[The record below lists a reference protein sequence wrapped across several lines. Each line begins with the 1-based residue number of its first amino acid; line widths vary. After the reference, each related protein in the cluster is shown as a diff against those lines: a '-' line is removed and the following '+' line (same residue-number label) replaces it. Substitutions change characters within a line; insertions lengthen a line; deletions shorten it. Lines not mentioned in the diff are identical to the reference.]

1 MAIVK
6 TGDMYGQ
13 VGRLGQ
19 NVYYTAYS
27 ETRSRKLA
35 ASVSNPRT
43 QAQMLQRVRW
53 ANLVNFYRVN
63 KVWMKYAF
71 ETKKKNQSEYNKFM
85 SLNVATSPI
94 YLTKQE
100 AGAGACVVYPYI
112 ITQGS
117 LPSIEQ
123 ANNGVSITTNL
134 YLTQGSVVNSN
145 TTVAELSQNLVSNNP
160 ALRYG
165 DQLSLIRLYQQANP
179 NTGTPFINLRKYEL
193 VLSET
198 NTATIGNYW
207 PMDIIGQG
215 SSGGHPCIAINADGR
230 TGGVSFVLSRT
241 IAGKTYVSTQRIVT
255 AGMDNIINS
264 YSSNTQ
270 LQKAIDSYGE
280 NAEAFLTSTYARRA
294 TENPV
299 ALNILRVT
307 WDEGAA
313 EAGGYAK
320 VGAGAAGLGVLD
332 ILFNGNVGTHEGIR
346 GMLMIEGT
354 SVVLDGGSSEGNDVT
369 FDNVIFTAEDHDRF
383 IDYIEVI
390 VDGTNYR
397 IQFSR
402 IIRNEDTIEGL
413 E

>member
-63 KVWMKYAF
+63 RSWMKYAF

-134 YLTQGSVVNSN
+134 YITQGSIINSN
-145 TTVAELSQNLVSNNP
+145 TTVAELSQNLVTNNP

-193 VLSET
+193 VLSDT
-198 NTATIGNYW
+198 NTTTIGNYW
-207 PMDIIGQG
+207 PMDIITQG
-215 SSGGHPCIAINADGR
+215 TTGGNPCIAITADGR

-255 AGMDNIINS
+255 AGMDNIIQS
-264 YSSNTQ
+264 YSSSTQ
-270 LQKAIDSYGE
+270 LQNAINSYGE
-280 NAEAFLTSTYARRA
+280 SAEAFLTSTYARRA

-299 ALNILRVT
+299 ALNILRIT
-307 WDEGAA
+307 WDEGQA

-320 VGAGAAGLGVLD
+320 VDAGSDSLGELSIIFNGQVGTLEGLRGVLKLED
-332 ILFNGNVGTHEGIR
+332 
-346 GMLMIEGT
+346 T
-354 SVVLDGGSSEGNDVT
+354 SVVLDGGVSAGNSVT
-369 FDNVIFTAEDHDRF
+369 FQGVDFTAADHDRF

-390 VDGTNYR
+390 VNGTNYR
-397 IQFSR
+397 VQFSR
-402 IIRNEDTIEGL
+402 IIRNEDTIQGL

>member
-63 KVWMKYAF
+63 KEWMKYAF

-100 AGAGACVVYPYI
+100 AGGGACVVYPYL

-123 ANNGVSITTNL
+123 AYNGIVINTNL
-134 YLTQGSVVNSN
+134 YITQGSTISSS
-145 TTVAELSQNLVSNNP
+145 TTVAELSENLVNNNP

-193 VLSET
+193 VLSDT
-198 NTATIGNYW
+198 NTATIDNYL
-207 PMDIIGQG
+207 PMDIISQG
-215 SSGGHPCIAINADGR
+215 TSGGNPCISVNASGR
-230 TGGVSFVLSRT
+230 TGGISFVLSRT

-255 AGMDNIINS
+255 AGMEGIIQSYSSQSQLQNAINS
-264 YSSNTQ
+264 Y
-270 LQKAIDSYGE
+270 GE
-280 NAEAFLTSTYARRA
+280 SAEAFLTSTYARRA
-294 TENPV
+294 TDNPV
-299 ALNILRVT
+299 ALNILRIN
-307 WDEGAA
+307 WEGGYA

-320 VGAGAAGLGVLD
+320 VDAGATSLGELNIIFNGPIGNYEEVRGTLVLD
-332 ILFNGNVGTHEGIR
+332 DSTVVLEGGEAGGNVLTFQ
-346 GMLMIEGT
+346 
-354 SVVLDGGSSEGNDVT
+354 DV
-369 FDNVIFTAEDHDRF
+369 NFTAAQNDRY
-383 IDYIEVI
+383 IDYISVI
-390 VDGTNYR
+390 VNGTNYR
-397 IQFSR
+397 VQFSR
-402 IIRNEDTIEGL
+402 IIRNEDTIQGL

>member
-63 KVWMKYAF
+63 RGWMKYAF

-100 AGAGACVVYPYI
+100 AGGGACVLYNYL

-123 ANNGVSITTNL
+123 NFTGSVIKTNL
-134 YLTQGSVVNSN
+134 YVSNSFVLDD
-145 TTVAELSQNLVSNNP
+145 TTRVSALSEMLIENNP

-165 DQLSLIRLYQQANP
+165 DQISIIRLYQQANP
-179 NTGTPFINLRKYEL
+179 TTGTPFVLLRKYEL
-193 VLSET
+193 VLD
-198 NTATIGNYW
+198 GNSQVLAKEYW
-207 PMDIIGQG
+207 PMDIL
-215 SSGGHPCIAINADGR
+215 SVDTSGGSASIAINTSGR
-230 TGGVSFVLSRT
+230 TGGISFVLSRT
-241 IAGKTYVSTQRIVT
+241 LSGKTYVSTQRLIL
-255 AGMDNIINS
+255 AGMDS
-264 YSSNTQ
+264 YISNYTSSTQ
-270 LQKAIDSYGE
+270 LQNAIDSYGE
-280 NAEAFLTSTYARRA
+280 NSEAFLSSSYARRSSEIPVSLSILSVSTDFGSAQTGGFIKIPADESEIA
-294 TENPV
+294 TLVIRFNGPV
-299 ALNILRVT
+299 GTLTELRGNITIGSEGIPIEGGTSTGNEVT
-307 WDEGAA
+307 FTS
-313 EAGGYAK
+313 
-320 VGAGAAGLGVLD
+320 LD
-332 ILFNGNVGTHEGIR
+332 I
-346 GMLMIEGT
+346 
-354 SVVLDGGSSEGNDVT
+354 GGED
-369 FDNVIFTAEDHDRF
+369 FDRWLTKVNVI
-383 IDYIEVI
+383 IDGQTYEA
-390 VDGTNYR
+390 T
-397 IQFSR
+397 FSE
-402 IIRNEDTIEGL
+402 IIRNEDTIQGL

>member
-63 KVWMKYAF
+63 RGWMKYAY

-85 SLNVATSPI
+85 SLNVATSQI

-100 AGAGACVVYPYI
+100 AGGGACVLSNYL

-123 ANNGVSITTNL
+123 NFNGTAIVTNL
-134 YLTQGSVVNSN
+134 YVGSDFALTNNTRIDDLSSELVN
-145 TTVAELSQNLVSNNP
+145 NNP

-165 DQLSLIRLYQQANP
+165 DQISIIRLYQQANP
-179 NTGTPFINLRKYEL
+179 ATGTPFVVLRKYEL
-193 VLSET
+193 VLNGTSE
-198 NTATIGNYW
+198 NYVRDYW
-207 PMDIIGQG
+207 PMDILEINTYGA
-215 SSGGHPCIAINADGR
+215 SRCIAINTSGR
-230 TGGVSFVLSRT
+230 TGGISFVLSRT
-241 IAGKTYVSTQRIVT
+241 ISGKTYVSTQRLVL
-255 AGMDNIINS
+255 AGMTNYINT
-264 YSSNTQ
+264 YSSPSQ
-270 LQKAIDSYGE
+270 LQLAINSYGE
-280 NAEAFLTSTYARRA
+280 NAEAFLSSSYANRSDSVPVSLSILGIEGDFGNVQA
-294 TENPV
+294 GGFAKIAAGTNTISDFIVNFNGPV
-299 ALNILRVT
+299 ATSGDVP
-307 WDEGAA
+307 G
-313 EAGGYAK
+313 
-320 VGAGAAGLGVLD
+320 
-332 ILFNGNVGTHEGIR
+332 
-346 GMLMIEGT
+346 MIE
-354 SVVLDGGSSEGNDVT
+354 LQGSSIPITGGETSGNFVQFSD
-369 FDNVIFTAEDHDRF
+369 
-383 IDYIEVI
+383 
-390 VDGTNYR
+390 
-397 IQFSR
+397 IQFTGADRDRYITKVSVT
-402 IIRNEDTIEGL
+402 INGVTYEATFSEIVRNEDTIEGL

>member
-35 ASVSNPRT
+35 ASVNNPRT

-63 KVWMKYAF
+63 KEWMKYAF

-100 AGAGACVVYPYI
+100 AGGGACVLYNYL

-123 ANNGVSITTNL
+123 NFSGTAIVTNL
-134 YLTQGSVVNSN
+134 YVGSNFALTTN
-145 TTVAELSQNLVSNNP
+145 TRINELSNELVNNNP

-165 DQLSLIRLYQQANP
+165 DQISIIRLYQQANP
-179 NTGTPFINLRKYEL
+179 ATGTPFIVLRKYEL
-193 VLSET
+193 VLNGTSE
-198 NTATIGNYW
+198 NYVRDYW
-207 PMDIIGQG
+207 PMDIIEINTYGTNR
-215 SSGGHPCIAINADGR
+215 CIAIATSGR
-230 TGGVSFVLSRT
+230 TGGISFVLSRT
-241 IAGKTYVSTQRIVT
+241 ISGKTYVSTQRLVL
-255 AGMDNIINS
+255 AGMTNYIS
-264 YSSNTQ
+264 TYSSPNQ
-270 LQKAIDSYGE
+270 LQLAINSYGE
-280 NAEAFLTSTYARRA
+280 NAEAFLSSSYSSRSSDV
-294 TENPV
+294 PV
-299 ALNILRVT
+299 SLNILGISGDIGEV
-307 WDEGAA
+307 A
-313 EAGGYAK
+313 AGGYAK
-320 VGAGAAGLGVLD
+320 IEAGRNEIGVL
-332 ILFNGNVGTHEGIR
+332 IVYFNGNIGTATDVR
-346 GMLMIEGT
+346 GAVEIQGT
-354 SVVLDGGSSEGNDVT
+354 SVVLENGEAGGNSIMFDDITFAAVNNDRYITKVSVVIDGVTYEATFSE
-369 FDNVIFTAEDHDRF
+369 
-383 IDYIEVI
+383 I
-390 VDGTNYR
+390 V
-397 IQFSR
+397 
-402 IIRNEDTIEGL
+402 RNEDTIQGL